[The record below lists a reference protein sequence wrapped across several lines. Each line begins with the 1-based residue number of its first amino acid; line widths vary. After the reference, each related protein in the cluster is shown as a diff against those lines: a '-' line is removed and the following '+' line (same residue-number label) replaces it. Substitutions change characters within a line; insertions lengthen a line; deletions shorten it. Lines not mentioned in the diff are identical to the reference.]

1 MDMYKMTCVA
11 ILSAFAF
18 LALPQHV
25 LASSKPENTRMEKKS
40 MQLDAQTTVDG
51 KTLMPGEYKVL
62 INGDKVTFEKDGQ
75 GVVTAPCQWKTL
87 KFKAEYNAKLFSAN
101 HVLQE
106 LQFEGSN
113 QALDVK

>member
-1 MDMYKMTCVA
+1 MLTGGGTTMVVYKMTCVA

-25 LASSKPENTRMEKKS
+25 LAGSKPENTQMEKKS
-40 MQLDAQTTVDG
+40 IQLDNQTTVDG

-75 GVVTAPCQWKTL
+75 DVLTARCQWKTL
-87 KFKAEYNAKLFSAN
+87 NFKAQQNAKVFSAN

-106 LQFEGSN
+106 
-113 QALDVK
+113 

>member
-1 MDMYKMTCVA
+1 MAVYKMTCVA

-18 LALPQHV
+18 LALPQHSF
-25 LASSKPENTRMEKKS
+25 ASSKPENTQVEKKN
-40 MQLDAQTTVDG
+40 MQLDDQTTVDG
-51 KTLMPGEYKVL
+51 KTLLPGQYKVL
-62 INGDKVTFEKDGQ
+62 VNGDKVTFEKDGQ
-75 GVVTAPCQWKTL
+75 DVLTAPCQWKTL
-87 KFKAEYNAKLFSAN
+87 EFKAPYDAKLYSAN